1 MSREGRR
8 GLGALVRLASARP
21 VLTVSLGIVFAIAAL
36 AYTFGHLDFVTSGRD
51 LLPQDRPYVQRDKEI
66 SGDFPRLD
74 QLVVAVE
81 SDDVERSKAY
91 AHRLA
96 EELRAPGT
104 FRHVTYRI
112 DPNRFRGRELLYL
125 APPDLAKIRDE
136 IGDHQAFLIS
146 FAARPTLDRLLDGI
160 RTEIVA
166 AFVRSAFDLGLDE
179 DEKKVD
185 LGPARDVLEQIS
197 TRLDRPARFR
207 SPWGSLF
214 SLERGGA
221 DAGYFLSDDKHLLF
235 VVVEATREKAS
246 FTNYRDAIEPLR
258 ATMARVGAEFPDVK
272 AGLTGAPVLGNDEME
287 AAFRDSKRATEIGR
301 AHV

>member
-1 MSREGRR
+1 RYRPDAGAVWLWAGTLPGAPHAEAPHRPGRHRVRRRRRAGSIRLRHTVLRDVGDVDRQAGQRARAQPSGLRGRRGERSRPLWRRPQWLSAAAPPLGRGGRRSAPGRVASAVAGRRGTMSREGRR

-21 VLTVSLGIVFAIAAL
+21 VLTVLLGIVFAIAAL
-36 AYTFGHLDFVTSGRD
+36 AYTFGHLGFVTSGRD

-136 IGDHQAFLIS
+136 IGDHQA
-146 FAARPTLDRLLDGI
+146 
-160 RTEIVA
+160 
-166 AFVRSAFDLGLDE
+166 
-179 DEKKVD
+179 
-185 LGPARDVLEQIS
+185 
-197 TRLDRPARFR
+197 
-207 SPWGSLF
+207 
-214 SLERGGA
+214 
-221 DAGYFLSDDKHLLF
+221 
-235 VVVEATREKAS
+235 
-246 FTNYRDAIEPLR
+246 
-258 ATMARVGAEFPDVK
+258 
-272 AGLTGAPVLGNDEME
+272 
-287 AAFRDSKRATEIGR
+287 
-301 AHV
+301 